1 MPVRLI
7 FRQRMRCKQ
16 VFDVL
21 RRKYV
26 ALTPEE
32 GVRQHFVAYL
42 IAEKGYPQ
50 GLMAN
55 EVELKCG
62 VKKLRCDTVLYSKT
76 LTPFMIIEYKAPTVQ
91 LSQKVFNQLLDYN
104 SILGVKYLVM
114 TNGQS
119 LMCCVVNEGKYEF
132 LTTLPDY
139 ADL

>member
-1 MPVRLI
+1 M
-7 FRQRMRCKQ
+7 
-16 VFDVL
+16 L

>member
-1 MPVRLI
+1 M
-7 FRQRMRCKQ
+7 
-16 VFDVL
+16 L

-114 TNGQS
+114 TNGPS

>member
-1 MPVRLI
+1 M
-7 FRQRMRCKQ
+7 
-16 VFDVL
+16 L

-55 EVELKCG
+55 EVELRCG

-76 LTPFMIIEYKAPTVQ
+76 LTPFMIIEYKAPTIQ